1 MLISCLYLYSDNNN
15 EVFILTLLVMSITAD
30 FKNYVSNHN
39 SSESFLYNN
48 RMLLSN
54 GITAEQ
60 YNLNRDYVLA
70 RRSERGF

>member
-1 MLISCLYLYSDNNN
+1 MAISAS
-15 EVFILTLLVMSITAD
+15 FQS
-30 FKNYVSNHN
+30 YVSSHTAG
-39 SSESFLYNN
+39 ESFLYNN
-48 RMLLSN
+48 RMLSGG

>member
-1 MLISCLYLYSDNNN
+1 MAVSTSFQD
-15 EVFILTLLVMSITAD
+15 
-30 FKNYVSNHN
+30 YVSSHTFG
-39 SSESFLYNN
+39 ESFLYNN

>member
-1 MLISCLYLYSDNNN
+1 MYSDNDN
-15 EVFILTLLVMSITAD
+15 EVIISIFFIMSITTD

-48 RMLLSN
+48 RMFLSN

>member
-1 MLISCLYLYSDNNN
+1 MYSDNNN
-15 EVFILTLLVMSITAD
+15 KVFILTHLVMSITTD
-30 FKNYVSNHN
+30 FQNYVSNHT
-39 SSESFLYNN
+39 SSDSFLYNN

>member
-1 MLISCLYLYSDNNN
+1 
-15 EVFILTLLVMSITAD
+15 MSITTD

-48 RMLLSN
+48 RMFLSN

-60 YNLNRDYVLA
+60 YNFNRDYVLA

>member
-1 MLISCLYLYSDNNN
+1 MYSDNNN
-15 EVFILTLLVMSITAD
+15 EVFILTLLVMSITTD
-30 FKNYVSNHN
+30 FQSYVSNHTSN
-39 SSESFLYNN
+39 ESFLYNN